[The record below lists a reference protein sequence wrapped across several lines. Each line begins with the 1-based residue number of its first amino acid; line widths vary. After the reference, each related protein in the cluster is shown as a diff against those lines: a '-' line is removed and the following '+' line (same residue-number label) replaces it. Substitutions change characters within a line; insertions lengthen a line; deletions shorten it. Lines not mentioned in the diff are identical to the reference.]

1 MCFGNRT
8 ATVTASRTLR
18 KSNHG
23 EASHV
28 RPAWHGAPDDPAFTP
43 RQALLVAMCDEL
55 HETATLSDP
64 TWSAL
69 RAAYADDELV
79 ELVCLAG
86 FYHLVSFACGA
97 FAVEAEP
104 WAIAAPAA
112 VG

>member
-1 MCFGNRT
+1 
-8 ATVTASRTLR
+8 VTASRTLR